1 MNLNI
6 LILLSVFW
14 LGNCSLANKTKREM
28 NTGSHKLEADIAL
41 INDGNFLAWEGLDSV
56 WTKENLPEAFKPG
69 PCINYRLGGRKLSR
83 CSYPLANQKQPLQ
96 CFFDKEGKA
105 VLLRLEDAAATMKAN
120 ELIEKLGVPESTRVL
135 SGKDKYAP
143 AKQLIFASRGITLYV
158 LGNIKADA
166 ASLMAVALYKPT
178 SAENYIR
185 LLGGDETIE
194 LQEDK
199 F

>member
-1 MNLNI
+1 MNLNV

-14 LGNCSLANKTKREM
+14 LGNCGSANQTKREM
-28 NTGSHKLEADIAL
+28 ITGSQKLEADIAL
-41 INDGNFLAWEGLDSV
+41 INDGNFLAWQGLDSV
-56 WTKENLPEAFKPG
+56 WAKENLLEVFQPG

-83 CSYPLANQKQPLQ
+83 CSYTLSSQKQPLQ
-96 CFFDKEGKA
+96 CFFDEEDKA
-105 VLLRLEDAAATMKAN
+105 ILLRLEDAATTIKAN
-120 ELIEKLGVPESTRVL
+120 ELIEKLGVPESTRIL
-135 SGKDKYAP
+135 TGKDKYAP
-143 AKQLIFASRGITLYV
+143 AKQLIYANRGITLYV

-185 LLGGDETIE
+185 LLGGDETVE